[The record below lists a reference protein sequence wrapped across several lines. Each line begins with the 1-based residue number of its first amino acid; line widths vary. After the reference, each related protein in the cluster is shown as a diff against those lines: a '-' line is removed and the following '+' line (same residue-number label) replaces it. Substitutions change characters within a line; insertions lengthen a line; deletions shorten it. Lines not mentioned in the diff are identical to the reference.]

1 MRISNARKYG
11 AAFFLSLGLIVLV
24 SCWSPE
30 VTQTAES
37 SLQQAQTLAE
47 GMTQQLITQTPQTP
61 RFGQPIDCQLG
72 QDCFILLYPD
82 RDPSPNA
89 VDFGCGRQTY
99 DDHQG
104 TDFAIPDEQA
114 MARGVPVIASQAGT
128 VLRVRDG
135 VVDQRVANEAD
146 KTAVAGTECGNGVV
160 IDHGSIPQGT
170 GWETQYCHL
179 RQGSLQVKP
188 GDQVEKGTVLGLVGA
203 SGLASFPHVHLTLR
217 YNGQVIDPFVGPG
230 ATAGCNVT
238 RHPIWEKPLAYI
250 PTGLIR
256 AGFSTQPPTMDELW
270 QGKFNET
277 ILPENSP
284 ALLFWVQVYGVL
296 TGDKMIFN
304 LDDPQGNK
312 VVNHESFVNESSKTW
327 MGYVGER
334 NNLQQPFTPGTW
346 NAEYQ
351 LIRSDRTLVKTQRQL
366 ILKPE
371 KSN

>member
-1 MRISNARKYG
+1 M
-11 AAFFLSLGLIVLV
+11 VLV

-37 SLQQAQTLAE
+37 SLQKAQTMAE

-61 RFGQPIDCQLG
+61 RFAQPIDCQLG

-99 DDHQG
+99 DGHKG

-114 MARGVPVIASQAGT
+114 MARGVPVVASAAGK

-135 VVDQRVANEAD
+135 VVDKRIAQEAD
-146 KTAVAGTECGNGVV
+146 KTAVEGTECGNGIV
-160 IDHGSIPQGT
+160 IDHSSIPNGA

-179 RQGSLQVKP
+179 RRGSIQVKP
-188 GDQVEKGTVLGLVGA
+188 GDSVEKGTVLGSVGA
-203 SGLASFPHVHLTLR
+203 SGLASFPHVHLTIR
-217 YNGQVIDPFVGPG
+217 YNGEVIDPFVGPG
-230 ATAGCNVT
+230 AKAGCNVT
-238 RHPIWEKPLAYI
+238 RNPIWEQSLAYI

-256 AGFSTQPPTMDELW
+256 AGFSAQPPTMDELW

-277 ILPENSP
+277 ILPQNSP

-304 LDDPQGNK
+304 LYNPQGQK
-312 VVNHESFVNESSKTW
+312 VVNNESFVNESSKTW
-327 MGYVGER
+327 IGYIGKK
-334 NNLQQPFTPGTW
+334 NNPQQPLSSGNW

-351 LIRSDRTLVKTQRQL
+351 LIRGDRTLVKTKKQL
-366 ILKPE
+366 QLQQ
-371 KSN
+371 

>member
-1 MRISNARKYG
+1 MRFSSAKKYG
-11 AAFFLSLGLIVLV
+11 VAFFLTLGLMVLV
-24 SCWSPE
+24 SCWSPK

-37 SLQQAQTLAE
+37 SLQQAQTMAE

-61 RFGQPIDCQLG
+61 RFAQPIDCQLG
-72 QDCFILLYPD
+72 EDCFILLYPD
-82 RDPSPNA
+82 RDPSPKA

-99 DDHQG
+99 DGHQG

-114 MARGVPVIASQAGT
+114 MARGVPVVASAAGT

-135 VVDQRVANEAD
+135 VVDKRIAQEAD
-146 KTAVAGTECGNGVV
+146 KTAVEGTECGNGVV
-160 IDHGSIPQGT
+160 IDHRSVPNGA

-179 RQGSLQVKP
+179 RQGSLRVKP
-188 GDQVEKGTVLGLVGA
+188 GDTVEKGTILGSVGA
-203 SGLASFPHVHLTLR
+203 SGLASFPHVHLTIR
-217 YNGQVIDPFVGPG
+217 YNGEVIDPFVGPG

-238 RHPIWEKPLAYI
+238 RNPIWEQSLAYI

-277 ILPENSP
+277 ILLQDSP

-304 LDDPQGNK
+304 VYDSQGIK
-312 VVNHESFVNESSKTW
+312 VVNNESFVNESSKTW
-327 MGYVGER
+327 IGYVGKK
-334 NNLQQPFTPGTW
+334 NNPQSPLTPGNW
-346 NAEYQ
+346 KAEYQ
-351 LIRSDRTLVKTQRQL
+351 LIRGDRILVKVQRQL
-366 ILKPE
+366 QLQ
-371 KSN
+371 